1 MNLQYSMIIK
11 NYLKIFLQY
20 VFIDKDWNFMP

>member
-11 NYLKIFLQY
+11 KYLKIFLQY
-20 VFIDKDWNFMP
+20 AFIDKDWNFMP

>member
-11 NYLKIFLQY
+11 KYLKIFLQY